1 MRKRFKIPLLTILLV
16 ICFLLL
22 CILILANTK
31 ILENRASYTINTIF
45 LKKYPLKVK
54 IGDIGGDILNNIS
67 LRNLSIDYIKPN
79 KAYRIVQID
88 EVKAK
93 YNFFNLLGRRWKL
106 DLLEIYNPQID
117 LSKFEQPKSPSTSRQ
132 RLPNFKIDD
141 IRIIGGEIRFLS
153 GGKDEKISIL
163 NLRLALNHQDDNTEI
178 DILQG
183 GASSFSRKISIKTLE
198 GKLNYSQDILD
209 VANFHLVTPQLD
221 IGLKGKIV
229 GFQKPT
235 FSFELDIPK
244 FDFEELNRIMGTKL
258 SGNISAK
265 GTCSGGLR
273 KFEGEMQ
280 LNGKFFEK
288 DFDGVSTRYLYA
300 DKILTLEEING
311 KVFKS
316 PIYGNGLIDFNITP
330 QEYQLKARI
339 KNLDINCIVPTTFHT
354 DLSGEVSLFGQ
365 GFSADELIMDI
376 QADLGRSRI
385 DLYSFDQLQGGF
397 SVTASDIFFFRG
409 FMGRYKNTRFV
420 LNGDIE
426 YNNRMNVESEIYF
439 NDLVDFENQTF
450 LGKIK
455 GQGKANLEVFGK
467 TLDFDVKG
475 NFTSD
480 SAYVYDLFSRDVKID
495 FGINNYITRK
505 NGQVDVQL
513 LNGVGW
519 TIPYDS
525 IYGHMTL
532 KGENL
537 VIIDSAN
544 FRNEYSSAFAS
555 GNYNQ
560 SFSVPQLFFDQ
571 FKLDYRG
578 NRIGLN
584 QPLTIEIDK
593 NLVKVER
600 ADFNADGGGFWLSG
614 KVHFDSLYLKAGF
627 EDIDISPW
635 FSIFLPQKKVEGRL
649 TGELGADGT
658 LEEPQMK
665 FEGKIGQVRFDKLDW
680 GDLSG
685 SLEYKDTSLNINALK
700 LSSPDGIYAFS
711 GFMPIDLSL
720 RYVNQRFPE
729 KPQKINAQFEGK
741 KINILPYFIPDLE
754 YLKGDFKG
762 ELVMTG
768 TPLKPSFDGQMTIRK
783 GILKL
788 EKLMDPVENLE
799 ADMVMQGTDIDFAK
813 IKGIVKHEVGSSDNL
828 WKRLWHGSS
837 YRKPKYG
844 TVDVSGKL
852 NVKEINR
859 FEYDFVFKGKDLPIK
874 YEYADLSAVV
884 DADLGIKGISPPL
897 VSGDINISELYYKE
911 PFGSSE
917 GQLGGIGDSS
927 LWDLNLD
934 ISADGQIF
942 IMNYDMNAELKG
954 EVVISREKGKYTL
967 LGEMDAVRGKYFLA
981 RTFNIDKGTMT
992 FDNIEKIDPK
1002 LDFLLSTTVYAGSR
1016 YVSGTSDTLSFS
1028 EYNDIQLQVG
1038 GTLLSPEVGPVS
1050 GSSYSRGDIIQL
1062 LAIGYSPSQDTSIAQ
1077 TQLQNRL
1084 LNSLEGT
1091 IGALGSRALENWAT
1105 NTIGLE
1111 TFEIRPEQR
1120 GRFSLWSPEVTVG
1133 KYFANRFYVRY
1144 TFGSS
1149 QAQENRWSL
1158 EYRLSKH
1165 FLLEASRDREDKFH
1179 LGFNLSWDY

>member
-1 MRKRFKIPLLTILLV
+1 MRKRFKIPLLTILIV
-16 ICFLLL
+16 ICLILL

-88 EVKAK
+88 EVKAA
-93 YNFFNLLGRRWKL
+93 YNFVNLLGRRWKL

-117 LSKFEQPKSPSTSRQ
+117 LSKFEQPKSPSASRQ
-132 RLPNFKIDD
+132 RLPNFNVDD
-141 IRIIGGEIRFLS
+141 IRIIGGEIKFLS
-153 GGKDEKISIL
+153 GGKEEKINIL
-163 NLRLALNHQDDNTEI
+163 NLRLALSHQDDNTEV

-221 IGLKGKIV
+221 ISLKGRIV

-244 FDFEELNRIMGTKL
+244 LDFEELNRIMGTKL
-258 SGNISAK
+258 LGNIKAK
-265 GTCSGGLR
+265 GTCSGGLH

-280 LNGKFFEK
+280 LDGKFFEK

-339 KNLDINCIVPTTFHT
+339 KNLDINRIVPTTTFHT

-365 GFSADELIMDI
+365 SFSEDEFIMDI

-385 DLYSFDQLQGGF
+385 DLYSFDQLQGDF

-420 LNGDIE
+420 FNGDIE
-426 YNNRMNVESEIYF
+426 YDNRLNVESEIYF

-450 LGKIK
+450 LGKIR
-455 GQGKANLEVFGK
+455 GQGKADLLVFGK
-467 TLDFDVKG
+467 TLDFNVKG

-495 FGINNYITRK
+495 FGINNYIAGK
-505 NGQVDVQL
+505 DGQVDVQL

-519 TIPYDS
+519 AVPYDS
-525 IYGHMTL
+525 IYGHLTL

-537 VIIDSAN
+537 VIIDSAY
-544 FRNEYSSAFAS
+544 FRNEYASAFAS

-560 SFSVPQLFFDQ
+560 SFSTPQLFFDQ

-578 NRIGLN
+578 NKIGLS
-584 QPLTIEIDK
+584 QPLMMDIDK
-593 NLVKVER
+593 DLVRVGR
-600 ADFNADGGGFWLSG
+600 ADFSADGGGFWVSG
-614 KVHFDSLYLKAGF
+614 RLQEDSLSLKAGF
-627 EDIDISPW
+627 DNIDINPW
-635 FSIFLPQKKVEGRL
+635 FSLFLPQKEVKGQL
-649 TGELGADGT
+649 TGELEAGGSLDQ
-658 LEEPQMK
+658 PQMK
-665 FEGKIGQVRFDKLDW
+665 FDGKIGQARFDKLDW
-680 GDLSG
+680 GDLSA
-685 SLEYKDTSLNINALK
+685 SLEYKDTSFSINALK
-700 LSSPDGIYAFS
+700 LSSSDGIYTFS

-720 RYVNQRFPE
+720 KYVNQRFPE
-729 KPQKINAQFEGK
+729 KPQKINARFEGK
-741 KINILPYFIPDLE
+741 KINILPYFVPDME

-768 TPLKPSFDGQMTIRK
+768 TTLKPSFDGQMTIK
-783 GILKL
+783 NGILKL

-799 ADMVMQGTDIDFAK
+799 ADMVMQGTDIDFTK
-813 IKGIVKHEVGSSDNL
+813 IKGIVKHEVSSSDNW
-828 WKRLWHGSS
+828 WKRLWHGAS

-859 FEYDFVFKGKDLPIK
+859 FEYDFVFKGKDLPIR

-884 DADLGIKGISPPL
+884 DADLEIKGISPPL

-927 LWDLNLD
+927 LWNLNLD

-942 IMNYDMNAELKG
+942 IMNYDMNAEFKG

-967 LGEMDAVRGKYFLA
+967 LGEMEAVRGKYFLA

-1002 LDFLLSTTVYAGSR
+1002 LDFLLSTTVYTG
-1016 YVSGTSDTLSFS
+1016 DTLSFS
-1028 EYNDIQLQVG
+1028 EYNDIQLQVN
-1038 GTLLSPEVGPVS
+1038 GTLLSPEVSPVS
-1050 GSSYSRGDIIQL
+1050 GSPYSRGDIIQL
-1062 LAIGYSPSQDTSIAQ
+1062 LAIGYSPPVEDTSRAQ

-1120 GRFSLWSPEVTVG
+1120 GKFSLWSPEVTVG

-1144 TFGSS
+1144 TFGPS
-1149 QAQENRWSL
+1149 QGQENRWSL
-1158 EYRLSKH
+1158 EYRLSRH